1 MRLAQGCTVRGPR
14 GDPVSR
20 VVLASNNAKKLVE
33 LRRTFEAA
41 GTDVDIVG
49 LAEVSDAPAP
59 EETGTTFVENALI
72 KARAAARDTGL
83 PALADDSGLEVDA
96 LNRMPGI
103 RSARWSGREATDV
116 RNLQLL
122 LDQTFDLPHERRRGR
137 FVCAMAF
144 VDPDGTEIAKV
155 ATMEGRI
162 ISEARGENG
171 FGYDPMFV
179 PDAQPGD
186 LTSAEMADDVKDAI
200 SHRGQAVRAIVPA
213 VVAHLEGR

>member
-1 MRLAQGCTVRGPR
+1 M
-14 GDPVSR
+14 SR

-213 VVAHLEGR
+213 VVAHLEGC

>member
-1 MRLAQGCTVRGPR
+1 M
-14 GDPVSR
+14 SR

-33 LRRTFEAA
+33 LRRTFGAA
-41 GTDVDIVG
+41 GTDVEIVG
-49 LAEVSDAPAP
+49 LSEVSDAPAP
-59 EETGTTFVENALI
+59 EETGTTFVENALV

-103 RSARWSGREATDV
+103 RSARWSGREATDE

-122 LDQTFDLPHERRRGR
+122 LEQTFDLAPERRRGR

-144 VDPDGTEIAKV
+144 VGPDGIEITKV

-179 PDAQPGD
+179 PDAQPGN
-186 LTSAEMADDVKDAI
+186 LTSAEMTAEDKDAI

-213 VVAHLEGR
+213 VVAHLEGH

>member
-1 MRLAQGCTVRGPR
+1 M
-14 GDPVSR
+14 SR
-20 VVLASNNAKKLVE
+20 IVLASNNPRKLVE
-33 LRRTFEAA
+33 LRRTFEST
-41 GTDVDIVG
+41 GTPDEVVG
-49 LAEVSDAPAP
+49 LSEVSDAPAP
-59 EETGTTFVENALI
+59 AETGTTFVENALI

-103 RSARWSGREATDV
+103 RSARWSGPQATDE
-116 RNLQLL
+116 RNLRLL
-122 LDQTFDLPHERRRGR
+122 LEQTFDLAPERRRSR

-144 VDPDGTEIAKV
+144 VDPDGTEITKV

-162 ISEARGENG
+162 ISEARGANG

-179 PDAQPGD
+179 PDAQPGN
-186 LTSAEMADDVKDAI
+186 LTSAEMTAEDKDAI

-213 VVAHLEGR
+213 VVAHLEGH

>member
-1 MRLAQGCTVRGPR
+1 M
-14 GDPVSR
+14 SR
-20 VVLASNNAKKLVE
+20 IVLASNNPRKLVE
-33 LRRTFEAA
+33 LRRTFEST
-41 GTDVDIVG
+41 GTPVEVVG

-59 EETGTTFVENALI
+59 AETGTTFVENALI

-103 RSARWSGREATDV
+103 RSARWSGPQANDE
-116 RNLQLL
+116 RNLRLL
-122 LDQTFDLPHERRRGR
+122 LEQTFDLAPERRRGR

-144 VDPDGTEIAKV
+144 VDPDGTQITKV
-155 ATMEGRI
+155 ATMEGRV
-162 ISEARGENG
+162 ISEGRGANG

-179 PDAQPGD
+179 PDAQPGN
-186 LTSAEMADDVKDAI
+186 LTSAEMTAEDKDAI

-213 VVAHLEGR
+213 VVAHLEGH

>member
-1 MRLAQGCTVRGPR
+1 M
-14 GDPVSR
+14 SR
-20 VVLASNNAKKLVE
+20 IVLASNTPRKLVE
-33 LRRTFEAA
+33 LRRTFEST
-41 GTDVDIVG
+41 GTPVEVVG

-59 EETGTTFVENALI
+59 AETGTTFVENALI

-103 RSARWSGREATDV
+103 RSARWSGPQANDE
-116 RNLQLL
+116 RNLRLL
-122 LDQTFDLPHERRRGR
+122 LEQTFDLAPERRRGR

-144 VDPDGTEIAKV
+144 VDPDGTQITKV
-155 ATMEGRI
+155 ATMEGRV
-162 ISEARGENG
+162 ISEARGANG

-179 PDAQPGD
+179 PDAQPGN
-186 LTSAEMADDVKDAI
+186 LTSAEMTAEDKDAI

-213 VVAHLEGR
+213 VVAHLEGH

>member
-1 MRLAQGCTVRGPR
+1 M
-14 GDPVSR
+14 
-20 VVLASNNAKKLVE
+20 LASNNPRKLVE
-33 LRRTFEAA
+33 LRRTFEST
-41 GTDVDIVG
+41 GTPVEVVG

-59 EETGTTFVENALI
+59 AETGTTFVENALI

-103 RSARWSGREATDV
+103 RSARWSGPQANDE
-116 RNLQLL
+116 RNLRLL
-122 LDQTFDLPHERRRGR
+122 LEQTFDLAPERRRGR

-144 VDPDGTEIAKV
+144 VDPDGTQITKV
-155 ATMEGRI
+155 ATMEGRV
-162 ISEARGENG
+162 ISEARGANG

-179 PDAQPGD
+179 PDAQPGN
-186 LTSAEMADDVKDAI
+186 LTSAEMTAEDKDAI

-213 VVAHLEGR
+213 VVAHLEGH

>member
-1 MRLAQGCTVRGPR
+1 M
-14 GDPVSR
+14 SR
-20 VVLASNNAKKLVE
+20 IVLASNNPRKLVE
-33 LRRTFEAA
+33 LRRTFEST
-41 GTDVDIVG
+41 GTPVEVVG
-49 LAEVSDAPAP
+49 LSEVSDAPAP
-59 EETGTTFVENALI
+59 AETRTTFVENALI

-103 RSARWSGREATDV
+103 RSARWSGREATDE
-116 RNLQLL
+116 RNLRLL
-122 LDQTFDLPHERRRGR
+122 LEQTFDLAPERRRGR

-144 VDPDGTEIAKV
+144 VDPDGTQITKV

-162 ISEARGENG
+162 ISEARGANG

-179 PDAQPGD
+179 PDAQPGN
-186 LTSAEMADDVKDAI
+186 LTSAEMTAEDKDAI

-213 VVAHLEGR
+213 VVAHLEGH

>member
-1 MRLAQGCTVRGPR
+1 M
-14 GDPVSR
+14 SR

-33 LRRTFEAA
+33 LRRTFGAA
-41 GTDVDIVG
+41 GTDVEIVG
-49 LAEVSDAPAP
+49 LSEVSDAPAP
-59 EETGTTFVENALI
+59 EETGTTFVENALV

-103 RSARWSGREATDV
+103 RSARWAGREATDE

-122 LDQTFDLPHERRRGR
+122 LEQTFDLAPERRRGR

-144 VDPDGTEIAKV
+144 VGPDGIEITKV

-179 PDAQPGD
+179 PDAQPGN
-186 LTSAEMADDVKDAI
+186 LTSAEMTAEDKDAI

-213 VVAHLEGR
+213 VVAHLEGH

>member
-1 MRLAQGCTVRGPR
+1 M
-14 GDPVSR
+14 
-20 VVLASNNAKKLVE
+20 LASNNAKKLVE
-33 LRRTFEAA
+33 LRRTFGAA
-41 GTDVDIVG
+41 GTDVEIVG
-49 LAEVSDAPAP
+49 LSEVSDAPAP
-59 EETGTTFVENALI
+59 EETGTTFVENALV

-103 RSARWSGREATDV
+103 RSARWSGREATDE

-122 LDQTFDLPHERRRGR
+122 LEQTFDLAPERRRGR

-144 VDPDGTEIAKV
+144 VGPDGIEITKV

-213 VVAHLEGR
+213 VVAHLEGC

>member
-1 MRLAQGCTVRGPR
+1 
-14 GDPVSR
+14 VSR
-20 VVLASNNAKKLVE
+20 IVLASNNPRKLVE
-33 LRRTFEAA
+33 LRRTFEST
-41 GTDVDIVG
+41 GTPVEVVG

-59 EETGTTFVENALI
+59 AETGTTFVENALI

-103 RSARWSGREATDV
+103 RSARWSGPQANDE
-116 RNLQLL
+116 RNLRLL
-122 LDQTFDLPHERRRGR
+122 LEQTFDLAPERRRGR

-144 VDPDGTEIAKV
+144 VDLDGTEITKV
-155 ATMEGRI
+155 ATMEGRV
-162 ISEARGENG
+162 ISEARGANG

-179 PDAQPGD
+179 PDAQPGN
-186 LTSAEMADDVKDAI
+186 LTSAEMTAEDKDAI

-213 VVAHLEGR
+213 VVVHLEGD

>member
-1 MRLAQGCTVRGPR
+1 M
-14 GDPVSR
+14 
-20 VVLASNNAKKLVE
+20 ASNNPRKLVE
-33 LRRTFEAA
+33 LRRTFEST
-41 GTDVDIVG
+41 GTPVEVVG

-59 EETGTTFVENALI
+59 AETGTTFVENALI

-103 RSARWSGREATDV
+103 RSARWSGPQANDE
-116 RNLQLL
+116 RNLRLL
-122 LDQTFDLPHERRRGR
+122 LEQTFDLAPERRRGR

-144 VDPDGTEIAKV
+144 VDPDGTQITKV
-155 ATMEGRI
+155 ATMEGRV
-162 ISEARGENG
+162 ISEARGANG

-179 PDAQPGD
+179 PDAQPGN
-186 LTSAEMADDVKDAI
+186 LTSAEMTAEDKDAI

-213 VVAHLEGR
+213 VVAHLEGH

>member
-1 MRLAQGCTVRGPR
+1 M
-14 GDPVSR
+14 
-20 VVLASNNAKKLVE
+20 LASNNPRKLVE
-33 LRRTFEAA
+33 LRRTFEST
-41 GTDVDIVG
+41 GTPVEVVG

-59 EETGTTFVENALI
+59 AETGTTFVENALI

-103 RSARWSGREATDV
+103 RSARWSGPQANDE
-116 RNLQLL
+116 RNLRLL
-122 LDQTFDLPHERRRGR
+122 LEQTFDLAPERRRGR

>member
-1 MRLAQGCTVRGPR
+1 M
-14 GDPVSR
+14 SR
-20 VVLASNNAKKLVE
+20 IVLASNNPRKLVE
-33 LRRTFEAA
+33 LRRTFEST
-41 GTDVDIVG
+41 GTPVEVVG

-59 EETGTTFVENALI
+59 AETGTTFVENALI

-103 RSARWSGREATDV
+103 RSARWSGPQANDE
-116 RNLQLL
+116 RNLRLL
-122 LDQTFDLPHERRRGR
+122 LEQTFDLAPERRRGR

-144 VDPDGTEIAKV
+144 VDLDGTEITKV

-162 ISEARGENG
+162 IPEARGANG

-179 PDAQPGD
+179 PDAQPGN
-186 LTSAEMADDVKDAI
+186 LTSAEMTAEDKDAI

-213 VVAHLEGR
+213 VVVHLEGD

>member
-1 MRLAQGCTVRGPR
+1 M
-14 GDPVSR
+14 SR
-20 VVLASNNAKKLVE
+20 IVLASNNPRKLVE
-33 LRRTFEAA
+33 LRRTFEST
-41 GTDVDIVG
+41 GTPVEVVG

-59 EETGTTFVENALI
+59 AETGTTFVENALI

-103 RSARWSGREATDV
+103 RSARWSGPQANDE
-116 RNLQLL
+116 RNLRLL
-122 LDQTFDLPHERRRGR
+122 LEQTFDLAPERRRGR

-144 VDPDGTEIAKV
+144 VDPDGTQITKV
-155 ATMEGRI
+155 ATMEGRV
-162 ISEARGENG
+162 ISEARGANG

-179 PDAQPGD
+179 PDAQPGN
-186 LTSAEMADDVKDAI
+186 LTSAEMTAEDKDAI

-213 VVAHLEGR
+213 VVVHLEGD

>member
-1 MRLAQGCTVRGPR
+1 M
-14 GDPVSR
+14 SR
-20 VVLASNNAKKLVE
+20 IVLASNNPRKLVE
-33 LRRTFEAA
+33 LRRTFEST
-41 GTDVDIVG
+41 GTPVEVVG

-59 EETGTTFVENALI
+59 AETGTTFVENALI

-103 RSARWSGREATDV
+103 RSARWSGPQANDE
-116 RNLQLL
+116 RNLRLL
-122 LDQTFDLPHERRRGR
+122 LEQTFDLAPERRRGR

-144 VDPDGTEIAKV
+144 VDPDGTQITKV
-155 ATMEGRI
+155 ATMEGRV
-162 ISEARGENG
+162 ISEASGANG

-179 PDAQPGD
+179 PDAQPGN
-186 LTSAEMADDVKDAI
+186 LTSAEMTAEDKDAI

-213 VVAHLEGR
+213 VVAHLEGH

>member
-1 MRLAQGCTVRGPR
+1 M
-14 GDPVSR
+14 
-20 VVLASNNAKKLVE
+20 LASNNPRKLVE
-33 LRRTFEAA
+33 LRRTFEST
-41 GTDVDIVG
+41 GTPVEVVG

-59 EETGTTFVENALI
+59 AETGTTFVENALI

-103 RSARWSGREATDV
+103 RSARWSGPQATDE
-116 RNLQLL
+116 RNLRLL
-122 LDQTFDLPHERRRGR
+122 LEQTFDLAPERRRGR

-144 VDPDGTEIAKV
+144 VDPDGTQITKV
-155 ATMEGRI
+155 ATMEGRV
-162 ISEARGENG
+162 ISEARGANG

-179 PDAQPGD
+179 PDAQPGN
-186 LTSAEMADDVKDAI
+186 LTSAEMTAEDKDAI

-213 VVAHLEGR
+213 VVAHLEGH

>member
-1 MRLAQGCTVRGPR
+1 M
-14 GDPVSR
+14 
-20 VVLASNNAKKLVE
+20 LASNNPRKLVE
-33 LRRTFEAA
+33 LRRTFEST
-41 GTDVDIVG
+41 GTPVEVVG
-49 LAEVSDAPAP
+49 LSEVSHAPAP
-59 EETGTTFVENALI
+59 AETGTTFVENALI

-103 RSARWSGREATDV
+103 RSARWSGPQANDE
-116 RNLQLL
+116 RNLRLRL
-122 LDQTFDLPHERRRGR
+122 EQTFDLAPERRRGR
-137 FVCAMAF
+137 FVCAMAL
-144 VDPDGTEIAKV
+144 VDPDGTEITKV

-179 PDAQPGD
+179 PDAQPGN
-186 LTSAEMADDVKDAI
+186 LTSAEMAHDVKDAI

-213 VVAHLEGR
+213 VVVHLEGD

>member
-1 MRLAQGCTVRGPR
+1 M
-14 GDPVSR
+14 
-20 VVLASNNAKKLVE
+20 LASNNAKKLVE
-33 LRRTFEAA
+33 LRRTFGAA
-41 GTDVDIVG
+41 GTDVEIVG
-49 LAEVSDAPAP
+49 LSEVSDAPAP

-103 RSARWSGREATDV
+103 RSARWSGREATDE

-122 LDQTFDLPHERRRGR
+122 LEQTFDLAPERRRGR

-144 VDPDGTEIAKV
+144 VGPDGIEITKV

-179 PDAQPGD
+179 PDAQPGN
-186 LTSAEMADDVKDAI
+186 LTSAEMTAEDKDAI

-213 VVAHLEGR
+213 VVAHLEGH

>member
-1 MRLAQGCTVRGPR
+1 M
-14 GDPVSR
+14 
-20 VVLASNNAKKLVE
+20 LASNNAKKLVE
-33 LRRTFEAA
+33 LRRTFGAA
-41 GTDVDIVG
+41 GTDVEIVG
-49 LAEVSDAPAP
+49 LSEVSDAPAP
-59 EETGTTFVENALI
+59 EETGTTFVENALV

-103 RSARWSGREATDV
+103 RSARWSGREATDE

-122 LDQTFDLPHERRRGR
+122 LEQTFDLAPERRRGR

-144 VDPDGTEIAKV
+144 VGPDGIEITKV

-179 PDAQPGD
+179 PDAQPGN
-186 LTSAEMADDVKDAI
+186 LTSAEMTAEDKDAI

-213 VVAHLEGR
+213 VVAHLEGH